1 MTLGKPVAILE
12 TVGLR
17 MSEGG
22 SSKLALTLRDSDQWK
37 REIWEQA
44 VTAGRCA
51 SRARDKGL
59 WGYQGGNTCFYLVSR
74 EVESL
79 TERASERMLSFSLIR
94 AGCWVF
100 VRQISPEGSELPS
113 ARFPPLTSP
122 EK

>member
-1 MTLGKPVAILE
+1 M
-12 TVGLR
+12 
-17 MSEGG
+17 
-22 SSKLALTLRDSDQWK
+22 
-37 REIWEQA
+37 
-44 VTAGRCA
+44 TAGRCA

-59 WGYQGGNTCFYLVSR
+59 WGYQGGNTCFYLVGR

-113 ARFPPLTSP
+113 ARFPPDLSRKVGTLAPAVFIS
-122 EK
+122 EHAASASVTGS